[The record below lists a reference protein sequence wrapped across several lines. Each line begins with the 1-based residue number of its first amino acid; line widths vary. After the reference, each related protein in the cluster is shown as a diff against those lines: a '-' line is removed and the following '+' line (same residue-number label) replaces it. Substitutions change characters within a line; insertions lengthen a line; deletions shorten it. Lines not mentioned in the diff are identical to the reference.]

1 MVEEKWSVDSHQYN
15 GGRGWDGKNNNSYES
30 VWANLISKENDK
42 SKRYTQPKEKLEVI
56 ITRAN
61 YITQS
66 LFDDNFYTEN
76 LK

>member
-42 SKRYTQPKEKLEVI
+42 RGIHNRKR
-56 ITRAN
+56 N
-61 YITQS
+61 
-66 LFDDNFYTEN
+66 
-76 LK
+76 